1 VTVARRWCYGC
12 RAVDQFGPVI
22 DVDVSSG
29 RDTQPARRCFAT
41 AIRAHGEPAEVVADR
56 AGTLLAVID
65 ALVAGTFHH
74 TDQDANHRSVAAA
87 FTDLAQVI

>member
-1 VTVARRWCYGC
+1 VVLRVSGRRPV
-12 RAVDQFGPVI
+12 RPVI

-87 FTDLAQVI
+87 FTELAQVI